1 LDWTWL
7 WIPATLFAAAAQAGR
22 NAVQRGLTQTLGT
35 LGATQ
40 VRFIYG
46 LPFALLFLALA
57 CALSDAPLPAINRPF
72 LLYVA
77 AGAGVQIA
85 ATALMLAA
93 MRERAFVV
101 VTAWTK
107 TEPVQVALFGIV
119 ILGERLAPLGAV
131 AVLLATTGIVLMSI
145 HTGTAQQTRTANMTG
160 CLPAWRPA
168 ALGLMAG
175 ACFALSAVS
184 FRGAILALDGGV
196 TAGETP
202 NSTPF
207 FLLACWTLAWALG
220 IQVLMLA
227 AWMLLF
233 ARKLLRRCLAAW
245 RISLAGGLLGASA
258 SQGWFLGFALTSAA
272 NVRTLGLV
280 EVLFAQLLACRLFG
294 NTFGSTPPQPPNRRE
309 WLGITLMLGGVAMLL
324 WVV

>member
-1 LDWTWL
+1 MDLTWL

-46 LPFALLFLALA
+46 FPFALLFLAVTATLT
-57 CALSDAPLPAINRPF
+57 DAPLPDVNPRF
-72 LLYVA
+72 VLFVL
-77 AGAGVQIA
+77 AGASVQIA

-107 TEPVQVALFGIV
+107 TEPVQVAIFGLL
-119 ILGERLAPLGAV
+119 ILNDPFTLPGAV
-131 AVLLATTGIVLMSI
+131 AVLIASAGVALMSVRRSST
-145 HTGTAQQTRTANMTG
+145 HNAPQAGA
-160 CLPAWRPA
+160 RPVVS
-168 ALGLMAG
+168 GLLAG

-184 FRGAILALDGGV
+184 FRGAILAL
-196 TAGETP
+196 AGDQ
-202 NSTPF
+202 PF
-207 FLLACWTLAWALG
+207 FLLASWTLVWSLG

-227 AWMLLF
+227 TWMLLF
-233 ARKLLRRCLAAW
+233 HPDLLRRCLAAW
-245 RISLAGGLLGASA
+245 RVSIAGGCLGACA

-280 EVLFAQLLACRLFG
+280 EVLFAQLLSWRVFSQTA
-294 NTFGSTPPQPPNRRE
+294 SRRE
-309 WLGITLMLGGVAMLL
+309 WFGIFLRVLGSKHAFLAC
-324 WVV
+324 